1 MHSQTVLKKDCI
13 VLGTRKLV
21 VTALALI
28 ASSVRKVENA
38 AVNQSGHI
46 SRLPGPT
53 HASTYCKLKVTFSN
67 VFWLLLV

>member
-38 AVNQSGHI
+38 AVN
-46 SRLPGPT
+46 LAT
-53 HASTYCKLKVTFSN
+53 
-67 VFWLLLV
+67 LVDCQAPHMLVPIVN